1 LETDEAQQKNTI
13 QRMCD
18 IARLSQ
24 NMLKGKELNE
34 FIKRSSEMINI

>member
-1 LETDEAQQKNTI
+1 MKQKQANII
-13 QRMCD
+13 QHLFD

-34 FIKRSSEMINI
+34 FIKRSTEMIV